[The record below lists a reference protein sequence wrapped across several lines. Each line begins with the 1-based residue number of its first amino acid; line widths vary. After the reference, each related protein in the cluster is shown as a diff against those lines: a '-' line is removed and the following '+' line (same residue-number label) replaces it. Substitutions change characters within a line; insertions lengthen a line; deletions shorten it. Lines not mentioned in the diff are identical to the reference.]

1 MKVTP
6 HFSSKEVLKF
16 TYDCTKKLID
26 NKIQGA
32 LVECGVAS
40 GSQIGAMQEC
50 LEDNNV
56 IRKVYGFDS
65 FEGIPFAGEHDA
77 EQPGI
82 GAKDLSKEGLLETSG
97 VSSYTKDQV
106 LLNFQRW
113 KLKIDNLILV
123 EGWFENTIPDYKIGK
138 IAMLRLD
145 GDLYSSTKVCLD
157 HLLSKVVKGGI
168 VIIDDYQLS
177 GCRKAVLEH
186 IPQNQIVEH
195 LGIAYYEV
203 PK

>member
-6 HFSSKEVLKF
+6 HFSSREVLRF

-26 NKIQGA
+26 NNIQGVF
-32 LVECGVAS
+32 VECGVAS
-40 GSQIGAMQEC
+40 GSQIGAIQEC

-65 FEGIPFAGEHDA
+65 FQGIPFAGEHDA

-97 VSSYTKDQV
+97 ISSYTKDQV

-113 KLKIDNLILV
+113 KLKTDNLILV

-138 IAMLRLD
+138 IALLRLD
-145 GDLYSSTKVCLD
+145 GDLYSSTKVCLE
-157 HLLSKVVKGGI
+157 HLLSKVVKGGM
-168 VIIDDYQLS
+168 VIIDDYQLA
-177 GCRKAVLEH
+177 GCRKALLEF
-186 IPQNQIVEH
+186 IPQDQIIEH

>member
-6 HFSSKEVLKF
+6 HFSSREVLKF

-26 NKIQGA
+26 NKIAGA

-65 FEGIPFAGEHDA
+65 FEGIPFAGVNDA

-82 GAKDLSKEGLLETSG
+82 GAKDLSKEGLLESSG
-97 VSSYTKDQV
+97 ISSYTKDQV

-113 KLKIDNLILV
+113 KLKTDNLILV
-123 EGWFENTIPDYKIGK
+123 EGWFENTIPNYKIGK
-138 IAMLRLD
+138 IALLRLD
-145 GDLYSSTKVCLD
+145 GDLYSSTKVCLE

-168 VIIDDYQLS
+168 VIIDDYQLA
-177 GCRKAVLEH
+177 GCRKALLEFM
-186 IPQNQIVEH
+186 PQNQIIEH

>member
-6 HFSSKEVLKF
+6 HFSSKEVLRF

-56 IRKVYGFDS
+56 TRKLYGFDS
-65 FEGIPFAGEHDA
+65 FQGIPFAGVNDA

-97 VSSYTKDQV
+97 ISSYTKDQV

-113 KLKIDNLILV
+113 KLKTDNLILV
-123 EGWFENTIPDYKIGK
+123 EGWFENTIPNYKIGK
-138 IAMLRLD
+138 IALLRLD
-145 GDLYSSTKVCLD
+145 GDLYSSTRVCLD

-168 VIIDDYQLS
+168 VIIDDYQLA
-177 GCRKAVLEH
+177 GCRKALLEF
-186 IPQNQIVEH
+186 IPQDKIIEH

-203 PK
+203 TK